1 MKSLTR
7 FSAALLMLAGLAAGL
22 RADESTL
29 ETYLDRSLRFI
40 PNDVSLTLSQE
51 IRYNDN
57 IDEARRSDRSGSF
70 ISNTA
75 AKASITRTID
85 KFTYGLE
92 GGVSYEHYFHKRK
105 NDDGKGFSY
114 SFAPIALGSFDFD
127 RIGAMLSFQ
136 SSYRNEEV
144 DASDTTT
151 TMVARNT
158 VKLALQREFTGKTGI
173 VVTGDYTNVHYSKSE
188 FKDLNYQNY
197 GVVAAP
203 YFNYSPKTKL
213 GMTFGAERRSYNH
226 SSKTDHSN
234 YNKYKVGVYGNY
246 AATDRSRLFAEG
258 GFTKID
264 YQDGSLASKDDSS
277 DKWYDYITVGAAY
290 QAFEDLSFLLRLSR
304 DITDSFGA
312 NAHGIRVTYR
322 GALTAT
328 WNITGKLDF
337 VPGVMASYND
347 ERTSDDDFYEFMLDF
362 LLRYNFNAHWNFY
375 AGYNIEH
382 NRFKHNDEKNF
393 VENELRV
400 GATWK
405 Y

>member
-1 MKSLTR
+1 MKSITR
-7 FSAALLMLAGLAAGL
+7 FSAALLVLAGLATGL

-70 ISNTA
+70 ISNTSA
-75 AKASITRTID
+75 RGSITRTID
-85 KFTYGLE
+85 KFTYGIE

-127 RIGAMLSFQ
+127 RIGAMLSFH
-136 SSYRNEEV
+136 SSYRTEEV

-151 TMVARNT
+151 TMVARNS
-158 VKLALQREFTGKTGI
+158 VKLALQREFTGKTGL
-173 VVTGDYTNVHYSKSE
+173 VVTFDYNNVHYSKNK
-188 FKDLNYQNY
+188 FKEYNYQNY

-203 YFNYSPKTKL
+203 YYNYSPKTKI

-226 SSKTDHSN
+226 SSDDGHAD
-234 YNKYKVGVYGNY
+234 YNKYKVGIYGNY
-246 AATDRSRLFAEG
+246 AASDRSRLFAEAG
-258 GFTKID
+258 LTKLD
-264 YQDGSLASKDDSS
+264 YKDGSLSSKGKDSDD
-277 DKWYDYITVGAAY
+277 WHNYVTVGAIY
-290 QAFEDLSFLLRLSR
+290 QAFEDLSFRLRLSR
-304 DITDSFGA
+304 DANDSFAA
-312 NAHGIRVTYR
+312 NAHGVRVTYR
-322 GALTAT
+322 SALTAT

-337 VPGVMASYND
+337 VPGFMAAYHD
-347 ERTSDDDFYEFMLDF
+347 ERTTNDDFYEFMLDF

-382 NRFKHNDEKNF
+382 NRFKHNDDKNF